1 MFHCRMADCPD
12 GLTNVIFFGEGRPLC
27 SVHLRRQFSDSNG
40 FGLHGTLS
48 PINFDSC
55 AANLAASPTGDGCG
69 ARDNWN
75 MEFGFKSRHP
85 GGVNLAMGDGSVHFF
100 SETIDMGLYN
110 MLGDRCDGKPA
121 SIP

>member
-1 MFHCRMADCPD
+1 
-12 GLTNVIFFGEGRPLC
+12 
-27 SVHLRRQFSDSNG
+27 
-40 FGLHGTLS
+40 
-48 PINFDSC
+48 
-55 AANLAASPTGDGCG
+55 
-69 ARDNWN
+69 